1 MFITHTEHVIID
13 INGFQKRQRK
23 PKGQSGID
31 NPETRATLDIQ
42 DALELYS
49 DSMAF
54 FVFLFISCFVIDKQ
68 ATCACPVMT

>member
-13 INGFQKRQRK
+13 INGFPKRQRK

-42 DALELYS
+42 DTGR
-49 DSMAF
+49 
-54 FVFLFISCFVIDKQ
+54 KKNQ
-68 ATCACPVMT
+68 RNK

>member
-1 MFITHTEHVIID
+1 MFVTHTEHVIID

-42 DALELYS
+42 DTGRKKKPK
-49 DSMAF
+49 
-54 FVFLFISCFVIDKQ
+54 KQ
-68 ATCACPVMT
+68 INKHNTEI